1 LQLKDRTMPRKSLQA
16 GSTLIEVL
24 VSILLMTFTLVGI
37 VGLLSVS
44 TRLQLGVEARSN
56 INSLLNDFGNRI
68 RANLDPTDLVKR
80 STWTAHYTSLGIASK
95 NWAAQQSTDPTS
107 TDCTAKP
114 CSRAERAE
122 FDYAEVRR
130 RMGQTMAQPA
140 LQLTV
145 ADANSGSLQATFIW
159 FDKDYTLTGS
169 SELATSPICSSSDS
183 ALQAQTCCPTAAG
196 TASTPGLRCLNL
208 VFVP

>member
-1 LQLKDRTMPRKSLQA
+1 MPRKSLQA

-24 VSILLMTFTLVGI
+24 VSILLMTFTMVGI
-37 VGLLSVS
+37 MGLLSVS

-56 INSLLNDFGNRI
+56 INSLLNDLGNRI
-68 RANLDPTDLVKR
+68 RANLNPTDLVDR
-80 STWTAHYTSLGIASK
+80 STWTKHYTSLSIASK
-95 NWAAQQSTDPTS
+95 DWGAQQSTPPS
-107 TDCTAKP
+107 TTPKCTADP

-122 FDYAEVRR
+122 FDYTEVRQ

-145 ADANSGSLQATFIW
+145 ADAKSGSLQATFIW
-159 FDKDYTLTGS
+159 FDKDFTLTGS
-169 SELATSPICSSSDS
+169 SALATSPICSPSDS